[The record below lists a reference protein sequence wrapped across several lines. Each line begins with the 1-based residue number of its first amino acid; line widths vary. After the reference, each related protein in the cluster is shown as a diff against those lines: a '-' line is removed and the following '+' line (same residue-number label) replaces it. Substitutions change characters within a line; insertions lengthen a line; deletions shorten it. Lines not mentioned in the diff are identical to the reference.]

1 MESSPVS
8 HDRLVWSRRDIERR
22 FGFSGSRY
30 TRVGS
35 VLPAVFAIAVTVA
48 FFGAMFA
55 IGSNPWVD
63 MFIRRGWTPL
73 VIVFFAVWSVMILF
87 LKRSKLRLQRKA
99 LRLSVIPEEMNF
111 QVSVSTAGQVL
122 QRLYEVSDDP
132 KHFVLLHRIEVGL
145 SSMQNLSRVN
155 DVGEIL
161 RTQSEHDESV
171 METSFNLIRGLVW
184 AIPILGFIGTV
195 SGLSLAIGG
204 FGRVLSQTDDPSKLI
219 DALKGVTGGLAT
231 AFETTLLALIAALLV
246 QMAMTFQKKRE
257 EEFLDE
263 CTEYCQREISRRL
276 RTSADDLE
284 TRARNASSVGS
295 QWRDR
300 QAKSSSQAVAQ
311 AKKKPKTKTSN
322 PEQRRGNKTAGK
334 PAKPKVDPASQ
345 ERSAKP
351 DMSKPIAAAA
361 AVVAAVAPEALPV
374 DDLPPEV
381 LPVDTVNN
389 EHPVEIFEV
398 EALPADV
405 DDYAEVVEVLPDDP
419 EEDDIDAGVKW
430 D

>member
-8 HDRLVWSRRDIERR
+8 HDRLVWSHRDIERR

-35 VLPAVFAIAVTVA
+35 VLPGVFAIAMTVA

-73 VIVFFAVWSVMILF
+73 VIVFFALWSVMILV

-99 LRLSVIPEEMNF
+99 LRLTVIPEEMDF
-111 QVSVSTAGQVL
+111 QLSVATAGQVL
-122 QRLYEVSDDP
+122 QRLAEVSDDT

-145 SSMQNLSRVN
+145 SSLQNLGRVN
-155 DVGEIL
+155 DVGETL

-171 METSFNLIRGLVW
+171 METSFNLIRGLIW
-184 AIPILGFIGTV
+184 GIPILGFIGTV

-276 RTSADDLE
+276 RNSE
-284 TRARNASSVGS
+284 SNHGF
-295 QWRDR
+295 Q
-300 QAKSSSQAVAQ
+300 SSQPRRDDRDAMSPLEPRSAS
-311 AKKKPKTKTSN
+311 PKTKRSRN
-322 PEQRRGNKTAGK
+322 KQQGPGNAARTNTASTDRSVEK
-334 PAKPKVDPASQ
+334 NVAPQPAKQHSEVSGKRKSQ
-345 ERSAKP
+345 
-351 DMSKPIAAAA
+351 PIAP
-361 AVVAAVAPEALPV
+361 PEVLPV
-374 DDLPPEV
+374 DDLPPEAV
-381 LPVDTVNN
+381 PVDDIVINN
-389 EHPVEIFEV
+389 GPIEV
-398 EALPADV
+398 
-405 DDYAEVVEVLPDDP
+405 EVVEVEAMPLVDDDDFAEVVP
-419 EEDDIDAGVKW
+419 EDLEGDDIDAGVNW